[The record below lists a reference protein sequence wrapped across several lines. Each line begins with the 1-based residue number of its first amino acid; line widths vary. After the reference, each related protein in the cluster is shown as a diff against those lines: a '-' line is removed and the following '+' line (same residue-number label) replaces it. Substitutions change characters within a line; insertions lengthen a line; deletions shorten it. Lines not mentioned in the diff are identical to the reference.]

1 MQRYV
6 ANRARAISWAFVF
19 ILAQFLWVV
28 PSQAQIVALGAS
40 VVQGYG
46 VNSGEAF
53 PEQLQA
59 MLRAKGKQYTVSNAG
74 IYGDTTTGVLGRL
87 DSAVPEGTRIVIL
100 LIGGNDVRKGGTV
113 ADAKA
118 GYASIVSRLQ
128 ARHIRVINAGPY
140 YKAAR
145 AKGMMV
151 GDGIHLNAAG
161 QKYVAAALLPQIN

>member
-1 MQRYV
+1 MNRY
-6 ANRARAISWAFVF
+6 ISWIFAFF
-19 ILAQFLWVV
+19 IAQLVWSA

-59 MLRAKGKQYTVSNAG
+59 MLRAKGKSYTVSNAG
-74 IYGDTTTGVLGRL
+74 IYGDTTAGVMARI

-100 LIGGNDVRKGGTV
+100 LIGGNDVRRGGSV

-118 GYASIVSRLQ
+118 GVANIVSRLQ
-128 ARHIRVINAGPY
+128 ARHIRVINAMPY
-140 YKAAR
+140 YMAAR
-145 AKGMMV
+145 SKGMV
-151 GDGIHLNAAG
+151 VSDGIHLNAAG
-161 QKYVAAALLPQIN
+161 QKYMATALLPQIN